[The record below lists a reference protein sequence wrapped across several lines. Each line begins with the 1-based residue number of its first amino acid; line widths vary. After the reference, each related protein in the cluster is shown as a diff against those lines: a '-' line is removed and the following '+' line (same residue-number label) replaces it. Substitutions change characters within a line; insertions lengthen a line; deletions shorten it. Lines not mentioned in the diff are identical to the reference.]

1 MHIWPGY
8 NNTTLL
14 YQSAKEI
21 KAIAKK
27 CYAIFK
33 TYFNTKFKIIIFVIK
48 FEKCWGSVFFS
59 IIIIIIIVF
68 PLFSLCFSNL
78 VWALVILLC
87 AFIINFY
94 KNISI

>member
-8 NNTTLL
+8 NNTALL

-33 TYFNTKFKIIIFVIK
+33 TIKFKIIIFAIK
-48 FEKCWGSVFFS
+48 FEKCGRTEFFS
-59 IIIIIIIVF
+59 II
-68 PLFSLCFSNL
+68 L
-78 VWALVILLC
+78 ILL
-87 AFIINFY
+87 
-94 KNISI
+94 

>member
-1 MHIWPGY
+1 MHIWLSY

-33 TYFNTKFKIIIFVIK
+33 TIKFKIIIFAIK
-48 FEKCWGSVFFS
+48 FEKCSRTVFF
-59 IIIIIIIVF
+59 IIIVF
-68 PLFSLCFSNL
+68 
-78 VWALVILLC
+78 I
-87 AFIINFY
+87 
-94 KNISI
+94 